1 MENIIVR
8 GKEMRLS
15 RRINAKETQNNGV
28 SPKPDTLG
36 EKYNTVKSKIHLSL
50 VDRLDLTTVTDLSS
64 EELAGT
70 IRSILNEITAME
82 SIPLNLK
89 ERSTLIS
96 ELIYEITGF
105 GPLQTLLEDES
116 VQDILVNGYSQV
128 MVEREG
134 LLYPTG
140 VRFRDDRHLMHIIDK
155 IVSSVGRRVD
165 EASPMVDA
173 RLPDGS
179 RVNVIIPPLAL
190 DGPMLSIRKFG
201 TTRITGIHLLEKK
214 ALSPAMMTFLNA
226 AIRAKLNILISGG
239 TGAGKTTLLNVLSE
253 NIPENERIITIED
266 SAELQL
272 HQTHVVRLES
282 RPPNIEGKGQVR
294 LSDLVK
300 NSLRMRPDRI
310 IVGESRGAEVIDMLQ
325 AMNTGHPGSMS
336 TVHANSPMDALTRL
350 EVMATMG
357 DINFNETALRTL
369 ISSAI
374 HLIVH
379 ITRLGDGTRRIT
391 HISEVSGIR
400 EGTIALTTVFALE
413 RTGTDADQK
422 TSGVFKGLGRI
433 PNAVEHIRLS
443 GISLDPDM
451 FKNVTE
457 I

>member
-1 MENIIVR
+1 
-8 GKEMRLS
+8 MRLS
-15 RRINAKETQNNGV
+15 HRINAKKTRNNGV
-28 SPKPDTLG
+28 LTRPDTLDQ
-36 EKYNTVKSKIHLSL
+36 KYNTVKSKIHLSL

-89 ERSTLIS
+89 ERSTLVS

-116 VQDILVNGYSQV
+116 VQDILVNGCSQV

-134 LLYPTG
+134 LLYPTN
-140 VRFRDDRHLMHIIDK
+140 VKFRDDRHLMHIIDK

-201 TTRITGIHLLEKK
+201 ATRITGTHLLEKK

-226 AIRAKLNILISGG
+226 AIRAKLNILVSGG

-272 HQTHVVRLES
+272 HQNHVVRLES
-282 RPPNIEGKGQVR
+282 RPPNIEGKGRVL

-336 TVHANSPMDALTRL
+336 TVHANSPADALSRL

-357 DINFNETALRTL
+357 DINFNQTALRTL

-400 EGTIALTTVFALE
+400 EGAMALKTVFALE
-413 RTGTDADQK
+413 RTGIDVDQK
-422 TSGVFKGLGRI
+422 ISGAFKGRGDI
-433 PNAVEHIRLS
+433 PNALEQIRLC
-443 GISLDPDM
+443 GIALDPDM
-451 FKNVTE
+451 FRDVTE

>member
-1 MENIIVR
+1 
-8 GKEMRLS
+8 
-15 RRINAKETQNNGV
+15 
-28 SPKPDTLG
+28 
-36 EKYNTVKSKIHLSL
+36 
-50 VDRLDLTTVTDLSS
+50 
-64 EELAGT
+64 
-70 IRSILNEITAME
+70 
-82 SIPLNLK
+82 
-89 ERSTLIS
+89 
-96 ELIYEITGF
+96 
-105 GPLQTLLEDES
+105 
-116 VQDILVNGYSQV
+116 
-128 MVEREG
+128 
-134 LLYPTG
+134 
-140 VRFRDDRHLMHIIDK
+140 
-155 IVSSVGRRVD
+155 
-165 EASPMVDA
+165 
-173 RLPDGS
+173 
-179 RVNVIIPPLAL
+179 
-190 DGPMLSIRKFG
+190 
-201 TTRITGIHLLEKK
+201 
-214 ALSPAMMTFLNA
+214 
-226 AIRAKLNILISGG
+226 
-239 TGAGKTTLLNVLSE
+239 
-253 NIPENERIITIED
+253 
-266 SAELQL
+266 
-272 HQTHVVRLES
+272 
-282 RPPNIEGKGQVR
+282 
-294 LSDLVK
+294 
-300 NSLRMRPDRI
+300 
-310 IVGESRGAEVIDMLQ
+310 MLQ